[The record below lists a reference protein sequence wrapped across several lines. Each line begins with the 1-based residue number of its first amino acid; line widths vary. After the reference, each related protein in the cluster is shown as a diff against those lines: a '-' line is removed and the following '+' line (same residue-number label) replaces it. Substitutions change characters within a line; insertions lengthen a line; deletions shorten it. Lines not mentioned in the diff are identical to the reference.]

1 MLPPSSFGLL
11 KDSSFGGCA
20 SYYEGSKL
28 ILLYNSGQKVG
39 LPCAS
44 LKEGGLLMRRRTL
57 PLLAT
62 TISLALLLVVGGV
75 AASKQRHE
83 QSTSPYSSQSATAT
97 KSAGDVSIQSTTV
110 KASFAS
116 GSGADFLGVKVSDHG
131 NLLS

>member
-1 MLPPSSFGLL
+1 MQVRTTSSLPFLAVVGANGKVAMEGVAGRVCVTSSVGLL

-83 QSTSPYSSQSATAT
+83 QSTSSSS
-97 KSAGDVSIQSTTV
+97 
-110 KASFAS
+110 
-116 GSGADFLGVKVSDHG
+116 
-131 NLLS
+131 